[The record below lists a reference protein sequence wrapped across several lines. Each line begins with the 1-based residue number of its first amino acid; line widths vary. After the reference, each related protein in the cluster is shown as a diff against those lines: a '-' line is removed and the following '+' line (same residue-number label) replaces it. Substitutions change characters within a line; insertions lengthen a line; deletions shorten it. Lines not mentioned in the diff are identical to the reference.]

1 MNISTFF
8 TNRFTVL
15 AFATSLALMCS
26 VSEVLAL
33 DNNSENSTDVWP
45 AEGNVRCSD
54 YFSNSVVRE
63 ASTTNLLGDALPD
76 GSGATGNYNPLDP
89 ADDPDYT
96 NDEVVNFTVV
106 KDAAGAPIA
115 ISSFG
120 ASTRINAVILKAG
133 RHVNLFVEPAGGVT
147 MDSNLALENGDPI
160 SAVSFCYGI
169 TYSEPVV
176 SNAIPSCQIEGD
188 YDKCESGEAFEC
200 DLSVTTGIVNGVEV
214 ETGTK
219 VSCCACDPD
228 DAGVQACNP
237 QLPLGTEGAC
247 TFSIKSFNQILF
259 GLNGRVVCYQTDEG
273 EQCFEYTPPVR

>member
-1 MNISTFF
+1 MNMKTFSM
-8 TNRFTVL
+8 NRFSVL
-15 AFATSLALMCS
+15 AFGATLALLGS

-54 YFSNSVVRE
+54 YFDNSVVRE
-63 ASTTNLLGDALPD
+63 ASTSNLVGDALPD
-76 GSGATGNYNPLDP
+76 GSGATGSYNPLDP

-96 NDEVVNFTVV
+96 NDEVVDFTVV
-106 KDAAGAPIA
+106 KNDAGAPIA
-115 ISSFG
+115 ISNFG

-133 RHVNLFVEPAGGVT
+133 RHVNLFIEPAGGVT
-147 MDSNLALENGDPI
+147 MDSNLALENGEPI

-176 SNAIPSCQIEGD
+176 SDEPIPSCEIAGD
-188 YDKCESGEAFEC
+188 YDQCESGEAFEC
-200 DLSVTTGIVNGVEV
+200 DLSVTTGIVNGEEV

-228 DAGVQACNP
+228 DAGVQVCNP
-237 QLPLGTEGAC
+237 QLPLGTDGAC
-247 TFSIKSFNQILF
+247 DFAIKSFNQILF
-259 GLNGRVVCYQTDEG
+259 GLNGRVVCYQTDSG
-273 EQCFEYTPPVR
+273 ERCFEYTR